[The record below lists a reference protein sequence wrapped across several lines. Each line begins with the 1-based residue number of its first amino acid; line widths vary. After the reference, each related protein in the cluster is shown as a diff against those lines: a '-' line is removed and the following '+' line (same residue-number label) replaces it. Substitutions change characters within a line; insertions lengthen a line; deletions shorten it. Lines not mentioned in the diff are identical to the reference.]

1 MACQVP
7 VIGSDSGEILN
18 VIADAGLVF
27 PEGDAAALSDRL
39 TQLID
44 HPEQAR
50 ELGQRGY
57 QRAIAHYTNHALA
70 KELLSFYRDLQPT

>member
-1 MACQVP
+1 
-7 VIGSDSGEILN
+7 VIGSDSGEIPN

-39 TQLID
+39 VQLID

-57 QRAIAHYTNHALA
+57 QRAIVHYTNHALA